1 MPESRDAG
9 FSTRNPFAA
18 AYITRSVSSLRRGRK
33 DGTGPKFVRIGRS
46 IRYLKSELD
55 KYIDARVTII
65 GPEKLAE
72 LVLDAGLVNWLIR
85 KVS

>member
-1 MPESRDAG
+1 M
-9 FSTRNPFAA
+9 
-18 AYITRSVSSLRRGRK
+18 SSLRRGRK